1 MTQNTQNKLMLS
13 TINGSSYKDLNKQK
27 LLTINDAMIQNM
39 YDIFYLDDEYSYG
52 IPSHLKDKIKNKE
65 HDYFLY
71 DLILFVDFVNDDRVQ
86 YGYPSFCYDLKEKML
101 SLIEK
106 TCTNYIPTNS
116 SSQVS
121 FNREVLRKALNQIET
136 THKIEEAVQS
146 LDGVIGLYEMR
157 LLLTPLLEHYNKINL
172 ESRDQEYF
180 DDALYVMEN
189 YYDNRMST
197 MKRKIINAVET
208 GYISRIPSI

>member
-1 MTQNTQNKLMLS
+1 MTQNIQNKLMSS
-13 TINGSSYKDLNKQK
+13 TINGSSYKDLNKEG
-27 LLTINDAMIQNM
+27 LLTIDDEMLENLYN
-39 YDIFYLDDEYSYG
+39 IFYLDDEYSYG
-52 IPSHLKDKIKNKE
+52 IPSHLKNKIKNKE
-65 HDYFLY
+65 KDYFLY
-71 DLILFVDFVNDDRVQ
+71 DLMLFVDFVNDDRVQ

-106 TCTNYIPTNS
+106 KCTNYIPKNS

-121 FNREVLRKALNQIET
+121 FNRDVLGKALNQLEP
-136 THKIEEAVQS
+136 THKISEAIQS

-157 LLLTPLLEHYNKINL
+157 LLLTPLLGHYNQINL
-172 ESRDQEYF
+172 ENRDQEYF

-197 MKRKIINAVET
+197 MKRKVINAVET
-208 GYISRIPSI
+208 GYISRTPSI